1 MLQILPTDLGN
12 FLQVKNHE
20 YLRLC
25 GTSNNVTICKL
36 LFINDPQTNT
46 KTVII
51 ESGWRRFCSCN
62 CIAPDTLLEFKC
74 NSMMTKNIV
83 IAFRLTGRY

>member
-25 GTSNNVTICKL
+25 GTSNNVTICQL
-36 LFINDPQTNT
+36 LFLNDPQTNT
-46 KTVII
+46 KTAII
-51 ESGWRRFCSCN
+51 GSRWRRFCSCN
-62 CIAPDTLLEFKC
+62 CIAPDTLLKFKC
-74 NSMMTKNIV
+74 DSVMAKKILIV
-83 IAFRLTGRY
+83 FRLTR